1 MSFQHRKFIQI
12 SWPSNEPLGSPEKK
26 KPQGLSSALQVQT
39 LLYMHHT
46 HVYTCKYI
54 YSIHN
59 NSHRHKITVWSV
71 TQPLIWPIKAFYLSE
86 CSFSRLSV
94 VLITDPKNWKSHY
107 HAPRKKNDC
116 VRQCLYKLVKSI
128 IVLILQLY
136 TEWMQWMQRS
146 PIEISISAM
155 SRSPQW
161 TLLRAKV
168 RNQNRDFTM

>member
-26 KPQGLSSALQVQT
+26 KPQELSSALQVQT
-39 LLYMHHT
+39 LLYMHHK

-59 NSHRHKITVWSV
+59 DSHRHKITVWSV

-94 VLITDPKNWKSHY
+94 VLITDPKLKIPLSCTQ
-107 HAPRKKNDC
+107 KKNDC
-116 VRQCLYKLVKSI
+116 VRQCLYMYFTKLVKSI

-136 TEWMQWMQRS
+136 TEWMQRS
-146 PIEISISAM
+146 PTTDKHFCNVTEPPVDS
-155 SRSPQW
+155 
-161 TLLRAKV
+161 
-168 RNQNRDFTM
+168 F